1 MKEKAIGVT
10 DKCFCGTS
18 VVCQEQD
25 YQGTKSLSW
34 RNLSDGKAHYKILKG
49 EEGGNI
55 LDAQGKNQ
63 FECRKDGG
71 ATEPK
76 TDQQSTITFEDDDAI
91 VKKTLEIYGRE
102 QRIRYA
108 LKKIT
113 GKEPSNEHV
122 GLYLKLVE

>member
-10 DKCFCGTS
+10 DKCFCGTQ

-34 RNLSDGKAHYKILKG
+34 RNLSDSKAHYQILKDDN
-49 EEGGNI
+49 GNNI
-55 LDAQGKNQ
+55 TDGNGKNK

-76 TDQQSTITFEDDDAI
+76 TEQSTITFEDDDPI

>member
-1 MKEKAIGVT
+1 MKPKAIGVT
-10 DKCFCGTS
+10 DKCFCGTQ

-25 YQGTKSLSW
+25 YQGTKTLSW
-34 RNLSDGKAHYKILKG
+34 RNTSDSKAHYQILKDDN
-49 EEGGNI
+49 GNNI
-55 LDAQGKNQ
+55 TDGNGKNQ

-76 TDQQSTITFEDDDAI
+76 TEQSTITFEDDDAI

-108 LKKIT
+108 LKKQT

>member
-10 DKCFCGTS
+10 DKCFCGTQ

-34 RNLSDGKAHYKILKG
+34 RNITDSKAHYKIIKDEAGNNITG
-49 EEGGNI
+49 E
-55 LDAQGKNQ
+55 DGKNK

-76 TDQQSTITFEDDDAI
+76 TEQSTITFEDDDAI

>member
-1 MKEKAIGVT
+1 MKPKAIGVT
-10 DKCFCGTS
+10 DKCFCGTQ

-25 YQGTKSLSW
+25 NQGEKYLSW
-34 RNLSDGKAHYKILKG
+34 RNLSDSKAHYPILKDENG
-49 EEGGNI
+49 NNI
-55 LDAQGKNQ
+55 LDENGKNK
-63 FECRKDGG
+63 FGCRKDSGT
-71 ATEPK
+71 TEPK
-76 TDQQSTITFEDDDAI
+76 TEQSTITFEDDDAI

-108 LKKIT
+108 LKKQT

>member
-1 MKEKAIGVT
+1 MKDKAIGVT
-10 DKCFCGTS
+10 DRCFCGTQ

-34 RNLSDGKAHYKILKG
+34 RNTSDSKAHYQILKDDN
-49 EEGGNI
+49 GNNL
-55 LDAQGKNQ
+55 LDGKGKNK

-71 ATEPK
+71 ATAPK
-76 TDQQSTITFEDDDAI
+76 TEQTTITFPDDDPI
-91 VKKTLEIYGRE
+91 VKSTTEMYGRE

-108 LKKIT
+108 LEKVT
-113 GKEPSNEHV
+113 GKPANDQHV